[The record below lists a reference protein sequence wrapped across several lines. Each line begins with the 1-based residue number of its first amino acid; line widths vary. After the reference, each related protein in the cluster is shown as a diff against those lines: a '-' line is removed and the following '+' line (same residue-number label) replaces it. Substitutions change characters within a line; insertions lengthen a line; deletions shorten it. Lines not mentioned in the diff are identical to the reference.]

1 MSDMFE
7 KVARMAGKVVQMD
20 EKRAQGEADRDGYA
34 IAVHGFRESGW
45 WSEAELAEYAKDAGR
60 MMKTGTAD
68 EKRAA
73 SDFYASKL
81 AEKKETERKVSES
94 VQGINERIRAS
105 IAQGKEDMKR
115 AA

>member
-20 EKRAQGEADRDGYA
+20 EKRAQVEADRAGYA
-34 IAVHGFRESGW
+34 ITVHGFRESGW

-60 MMKTGTAD
+60 IMRNGTMA
-68 EKRAA
+68 ERLAA
-73 SDFYASKL
+73 SEFWAAKA
-81 AEKKETERKVSES
+81 AEKGSNSAR
-94 VQGINERIRAS
+94 GINDRIRAS
-105 IAQGKEDMKR
+105 IAQEKADMKE

>member
-1 MSDMFE
+1 MSAAD
-7 KVARMAGKVVQMD
+7 KIRDLSV
-20 EKRAQGEADRDGYA
+20 KRAQVEADRDGYA

-81 AEKKETERKVSES
+81 AEQKETERKVSES

-105 IAQGKEDMKR
+105 IAQGKEEMKR

>member
-1 MSDMFE
+1 MIAADKIRDLS
-7 KVARMAGKVVQMD
+7 V
-20 EKRAQGEADRDGYA
+20 KRAQVEADRDGYA

-60 MMKTGTAD
+60 MMKTGAAD

-81 AEKKETERKVSES
+81 AEQKETERKVSES

-105 IAQGKEDMKR
+105 IAQERAEMKV

>member
-20 EKRAQGEADRDGYA
+20 EKRAQVEADRDGYA
-34 IAVHGFRESGW
+34 IAVQGFRESGW

-60 MMKTGTAD
+60 MMKEGSAA
-68 EKRAA
+68 EKLAA
-73 SDFYASKL
+73 SEFWAAKAAENTSKGP
-81 AEKKETERKVSES
+81 V
-94 VQGINERIRAS
+94 GINERIRAS
-105 IAQGKEDMKR
+105 IAQGKEEMKR